1 MDLKNKHTATII
13 TVVMIVLSILLGN
26 SLSINKHVKKV
37 SAIYS
42 QQILPELQNQAN
54 YTGQLIQFSKDRKA
68 DQSKID
74 KLQATLDTFNQ
85 TNDIEQKYDA
95 FMYLQDDFRS
105 LHDSLMEFDLT
116 QEQDRTLNKI
126 NQQFH
131 SCHELIMRSAS
142 SYNELAI
149 EVNEDLSSF
158 PLSITKHLV
167 GKGNIPL
174 FM

>member
-37 SAIYS
+37 NAIYS
-42 QQILPELQNQAN
+42 QQNLPELQNQAK

-142 SYNELAI
+142 SYNESAI

>member
-13 TVVMIVLSILLGN
+13 TAVMIVLSILVGN

-37 SAIYS
+37 NTIYS

-54 YTGQLIQFSKDRKA
+54 YTGQLIQFSKDRKV

-74 KLQATLDTFNQ
+74 ELQAALDTFNQ

-95 FMYLQDDFRS
+95 FTSLQEEFKS

-116 QEQDRTLNKI
+116 QEQERTLNKI
-126 NQQFH
+126 NQQFL
-131 SCHELIMRSAS
+131 SCYELIMRSAS
-142 SYNELAI
+142 SYNESAI
-149 EVNEDLSSF
+149 EVNNDLSSF

-174 FM
+174 FA